1 MLNQCGRAGV
11 RPHNRMPALQGLPA
25 GLIVAK
31 GGGGLVEIWQAF
43 INVLGEITRG
53 QVLSGLI
60 GALIATALAHF
71 LRVNREERTTR
82 KIRDRHF
89 AALAAEIDYCAQL
102 AGTYVDEPYA
112 APLYRFPTTVYATVY
127 AKLVSET
134 LSGEDDCTDRVL
146 FSGRADEPRSRRNR
160 AVSCRWRSSKHAKR
174 VRAPARQGASYAP
187 PGESVAKAISRFPAV
202 RERHHCCETAQRQG
216 TSAVAWRQSEVSNG
230 ASCAL

>member
-1 MLNQCGRAGV
+1 M
-11 RPHNRMPALQGLPA
+11 
-25 GLIVAK
+25 
-31 GGGGLVEIWQAF
+31 EIWQAF

-82 KIRDRHF
+82 KIRDRHL

-134 LSGEDDCTDRVL
+134 LSGEDVTALTAFYSQVEQMNRGLDAIERY
-146 FSGRADEPRSRRNR
+146 R
-160 AVSCRWRSSKHAKR
+160 AVGDQANMQNEYGRLLVKAQAMRHRENQLRK
-174 VRAPARQGASYAP
+174 P
-187 PGESVAKAISRFPAV
+187 SVDSQLYENAITAV
-202 RERHHCCETAQRQG
+202 RRLSDKARARWLG
-216 TSAVAWRQSEVSNG
+216 VKAR
-230 ASCAL
+230 